1 MASRLSYLL
10 WGSTPDPTLL
20 LAASQGGL
28 RTRAEIEA
36 QARRLLADG
45 RARDVVR
52 YFTFQLMGLHDV
64 RYLPNLGVNAGF
76 TQEIADLILEETRL
90 YIDEITWRGPGDLQ
104 ALLTSPI
111 SFLNGPLAAFYGV
124 PGVTGDG
131 FTKVS
136 LDPARRGGLLTQPS
150 ILART
155 SNGLSSS
162 PSKRGLLVLGQILC
176 APIVSAPVNVPPPA
190 LSTTLT
196 TRERY
201 QEATSSAPC
210 ALCHMHFDPVGF
222 AFEHYDA
229 VGRWRDTENGRPI
242 DARGELFQTDA
253 RGSFDGAVALAQ
265 RLAAGQDAR
274 ACYVGKWMG
283 FAYGRAETADDACS
297 RRLLMDAFA
306 ASNGNIPELLIALT
320 QTDAFVFRAPSQP

>member
-20 LAASQGGL
+20 LAASQGRL

-64 RYLPNLGVNAGF
+64 SYLPNLAVNAGF
-76 TQEIADLILEETRL
+76 TKQIADLVLEETRL
-90 YIDEITWRGPGDLQ
+90 YIDEITWRGPGDFRT
-104 ALLTSPI
+104 LLTSPV
-111 SFLNGPLAAFYGV
+111 SFLNGPLAVFYGV

-136 LDPARRGGLLTQPS
+136 LDPARRAGLLTQPS
-150 ILART
+150 VLART
-155 SNGLSSS
+155 SNGPSSS
-162 PSKRGLLVLGQILC
+162 PSKRGLLVLRLLRCGQI
-176 APIVSAPVNVPPPA
+176 VPPPVNEIPLA

-201 QEATSSAPC
+201 EQATGSAAC
-210 ALCHMHFDPVGF
+210 APCHMHIDPVGF
-222 AFEHYDA
+222 AFVHYDA

-242 DARGELFQTDA
+242 DARGEIFESDA

-265 RLAAGQDAR
+265 RLAASQDVN
-274 ACYVGKWMG
+274 ACYVGNWMG

-306 ASNGNIPELLIALT
+306 ASNGNIPELLVALT